1 MSINMSSRAV
11 SYIVKAGARS
21 TLQLSIKNNDG
32 TAKDLSND
40 TTFSTGKWKVWNPA
54 GTLLINGTIVFTTR
68 ATGIVSYTLVAAD
81 TVIGNAG
88 VWEGEV
94 EIKDTSGVISE
105 QTQSF
110 NFTIEE
116 SY

>member
-1 MSINMSSRAV
+1 MSINMNSRA
-11 SYIVKAGARS
+11 INFTVKVGARS

-32 TAKDLSND
+32 TAKNLTND
-40 TTFSTGKWKVWNPA
+40 TTYSTGKWKVWKPN

-81 TVIGNAG
+81 TVIANVGI
-88 VWEGEV
+88 WEGEV
-94 EIKDTSGVISE
+94 ELKDTSGVISE

-110 NFTIEE
+110 NFSIEE